1 MVICISDS
9 DDSDVFEWD
18 TDGEAEPSSVAALR
32 NFDAPGPSTLD
43 ANECVKR
50 KASFDL
56 VKEYVGMGFLEEHV
70 LKGIE
75 KVGHSDADELLNHLL
90 TYQLPGDDCVS
101 NFSTSG
107 CAPLSVEEGS
117 DDDFDFDWESDEDAG
132 GREPNSDGS
141 GNEDFL
147 QEMVD
152 KDEKIKSLQE
162 MGFPKDDV
170 DRAINICG
178 VDASMDVLIDSIHAS
193 QHEETNRCFDS
204 FGGRKKEKIMES
216 KNKRKLYGGRAQGN
230 QPRRRL
236 DGGQDSSMRLPNP
249 MTGFSLPNDRHR
261 LPPVNRSLPEEA
273 KGRPFFYYEN
283 VAQAP
288 KDTWSVISE
297 NLYGIKPEF
306 VDSKNICPTA
316 RKRGYIHNL
325 PIEDRLRLPLPP
337 QTILEAFPHY
347 KQWWPKWD
355 KRTKFN
361 CLQTVKAHATVTE
374 EIQRTLASSS
384 RPPPVS
390 VQSWVLDECRKWNL
404 VWIGKNIAAPL
415 EPSEMEQLLGFPIN
429 HTRGVSKINR
439 YKSLGNSFQVD
450 TVTYQLS
457 VLKRMFPNGMTVL
470 SLFTGIGGAGVA
482 LHRLGIRLK
491 AVVSVE
497 KSEVNRRIF
506 RGWWGQ
512 TEQQGTLIEFED
524 VQSLSNELIEFH
536 TRRLGGFDLVIGGSP
551 CNNLA
556 GSNRHHRNGLQ
567 GKESCLFFQY
577 RRILRVVKSVMA
589 TMCEE
594 GAASY

>member
-1 MVICISDS
+1 MSQICISDS
-9 DDSDVFEWD
+9 DAFEWD

-56 VKEYVGMGFLEEHV
+56 VEEYVGMGFLEEHV

-75 KVGHSDADELLNHLL
+75 EIGHSDPDELLNHLL
-90 TYQLPGDDCVS
+90 TYQLLGDDCVG

-107 CAPLSVEEGS
+107 CAPLSVEEGN

-152 KDEKIKSLQE
+152 KDEKIKFLQE
-162 MGFPKDDV
+162 MGFPGDEV
-170 DRAINICG
+170 DRTITRCG

-193 QHEETNRCFDS
+193 QHQATNRCFDS
-204 FGGRKKEKIMES
+204 FGGREKAKIMEES
-216 KNKRKLYGGRAQGN
+216 KNKRKLYGGRAQGS

-236 DGGQDSSMRLPNP
+236 DGSQVNSMRLPNP
-249 MTGFSLPNDRHR
+249 MKGFSLPNDRHR
-261 LPPVNRSLPEEA
+261 LPPVNRRLPEEA

-288 KDTWSVISE
+288 KDTWRRIADT
-297 NLYGIKPEF
+297 LYGIEPEF
-306 VDSKNICPTA
+306 VDSQYICATA
-316 RKRGYIHNL
+316 RKRGYVHNL
-325 PIEDRLRLPLPP
+325 PIENRLRLPLPP
-337 QTILEAFPHY
+337 QTILETFPHY
-347 KQWWPKWD
+347 EKWWPKWD
-355 KRTKFN
+355 ARRKFN
-361 CLQTVKAHATVTE
+361 CLQTVKAPATVTE
-374 EIQRTLASSS
+374 RIHRVLATSSS
-384 RPPPVS
+384 PPPPS
-390 VQSWVLDECRKWNL
+390 VQKRVIYQCKKWNL
-404 VWIGKNIAAPL
+404 VWTGKNIAAPL
-415 EPSEMEQLLGFPIN
+415 EADEMEKLLGFPVN
-429 HTRGVSKINR
+429 HTRGVSKTDQ
-439 YKSLGNSFQVD
+439 YKSLGNSFQID
-450 TVTYQLS
+450 TVTYHLS

-470 SLFTGIGGAGVA
+470 SLFSGIGGAEVA
-482 LHRLGIRLK
+482 LQRLGIRLK

-497 KSEVNRRIF
+497 KLEVNRRILK
-506 RGWWGQ
+506 GWWGQ
-512 TEQQGTLIEFED
+512 TEQQGTLIEFDD
-524 VQSLSNELIEFH
+524 VENLSKEEIEYH

-556 GSNRHHRNGLQ
+556 GSNRHHRVGLQ

-577 RRILRVVKSVMA
+577 FRILGVVKSVMA
-589 TMCEE
+589 TMREE
-594 GAASY
+594 GDHA